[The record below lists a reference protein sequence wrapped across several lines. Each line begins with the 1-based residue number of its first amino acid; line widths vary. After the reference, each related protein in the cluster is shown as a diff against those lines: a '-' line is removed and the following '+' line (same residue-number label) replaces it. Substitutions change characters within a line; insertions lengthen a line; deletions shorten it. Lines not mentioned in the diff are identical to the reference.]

1 MARHGDR
8 IDSSTPGVAWFHNG
22 TVMPLR
28 HNASGYH
35 PEQHLSTGRLQGLL
49 VGSMPCRL
57 TTVDKSVVA
66 WRANSAD
73 NSVPAAPRDSV
84 PRKHQR
90 R

>member
-1 MARHGDR
+1 MGRHGDR
-8 IDSSTPGVAWFHNG
+8 IDFSAPGVAWFRNG
-22 TVMPLR
+22 TGMPLR
-28 HNASGYH
+28 HNASGH
-35 PEQHLSTGRLQGLL
+35 DPEQHLSIGRLWGLL
-49 VGSMPCRL
+49 TRSMPCRL
-57 TTVDKSVVA
+57 TTVDKSVLA